1 MTGTSTPRPSAI
13 APDVR
18 TKILSDPQLILD
30 DIDLMR
36 ALIGTND
43 RLRGENVIDL
53 RGLAMERMQDRL
65 GQLENTH
72 KSVVAAAYDNLNGTN
87 QVHRAV
93 LRMLDPVDFETF
105 MANLDAEVAETLRV
119 DHVRLVLETDRNPD
133 DPEVKRLSDVL
144 SIAAPGFVDS
154 YIGGTAARTG
164 RVVTLRLA
172 QPENVP
178 FYGNVAKHIRSE
190 AVLRIDLGADRHDA
204 MLVMG
209 SENEDHFRP
218 GQATDFLAFF
228 AGVCERAMRR
238 WLS

>member
-1 MTGTSTPRPSAI
+1 MTGTSIPRQGAI

-18 TKILSDPQLILD
+18 TKLIKDPKIILD

-36 ALIGTND
+36 ALIGAND
-43 RLRGENVIDL
+43 QTRGENVVDL
-53 RGLAMERMQDRL
+53 RGIAMDRMQDKL

-93 LRMLDPVDFETF
+93 LQMLDPVDFETF
-105 MANLDAEVAETLRV
+105 MANLDEQVAEVLRV
-119 DHVRLVLETDRNPD
+119 DHIRLVLETDCSAD
-133 DPEVKRLSDVL
+133 DPAVKRLSDVL
-144 SIAAPGFVDS
+144 SVAAPGFVDD
-154 YIGGTAARTG
+154 YIGETRRKSQ
-164 RVVTLRLA
+164 RVVTLRYA
-172 QPENVP
+172 RQADVP
-178 FYGNVAKHIRSE
+178 FYGHVASKIRSE
-190 AVLRIDLGADRHDA
+190 ALLRINLGKDRHAA

-209 SENEDHFRP
+209 SENADHFRP

-238 WLS
+238 WLT